1 MLQAKVG
8 ETPALRKE
16 KSASRWPLAARQAE
30 FSSVPGGSSRAG
42 LGRNLVG
49 RLGRMGISTMALTL
63 LVFFAV
69 PRYGQ
74 VTLRGSLA
82 KPQPLVGFTDKVTLG
97 ELGKIIESREAVMQ
111 VQFFKDLSGN
121 DALPPLDGDVYLQG
135 AFLTYYRHGQWRAGV
150 LSSEVGYEPL
160 QRDRPLPL
168 AGAVLQKI
176 TIGQLD
182 RNELF
187 YVTPYIAIDKLY
199 TDITVDCPRQ
209 RLERNEHRSSHSL
222 TYTLGTTAI
231 VNREQLPLAPAAKT
245 DYPITLTFVPKRDLP
260 NLVKM
265 AQEWI
270 DESLLQAG
278 PSR

>member
-1 MLQAKVG
+1 M
-8 ETPALRKE
+8 
-16 KSASRWPLAARQAE
+16 
-30 FSSVPGGSSRAG
+30 
-42 LGRNLVG
+42 
-49 RLGRMGISTMALTL
+49 
-63 LVFFAV
+63 
-69 PRYGQ
+69 
-74 VTLRGSLA
+74 
-82 KPQPLVGFTDKVTLG
+82 
-97 ELGKIIESREAVMQ
+97 
-111 VQFFKDLSGN
+111 
-121 DALPPLDGDVYLQG
+121 
-135 AFLTYYRHGQWRAGV
+135 
-150 LSSEVGYEPL
+150 GYEPL

-199 TDITVDCPRQ
+199 ADITIDCPRQ
-209 RLERNEHRSSHSL
+209 RLERNEHHSSHSL

-270 DESLLQAG
+270 DESRFKPDHRADRTVAKGQTRLGAIRVQSDRRGTRSQHRSHRRFSHRA
-278 PSR
+278 